1 MISLFGLVLN
11 TLGAFVILVPDIPKL
26 YRACHKLPPLETIE
40 AGEKQLYQDG
50 ELLPEHPGFDHIAEA
65 FFSESPPLSD
75 APRLDDADT
84 NSAMVRIGDTEI
96 ESDRGGYEVKRVF
109 RNDGDTIFDSTYTV
123 ELYSQPML
131 RVNERLAEAG
141 IPTPNPYLS
150 MESSHGAFPEYISRY
165 KRRLFF
171 RLGAFLLLIGFAM
184 QVLDRIIV

>member
-26 YRACHKLPPLETIE
+26 YRACHKLPPLKTIE
-40 AGEKQLYQDG
+40 AGEKQLYHDG
-50 ELLPEHPGFDHIAEA
+50 ELLPEHPGFNHIAEA
-65 FFSESPPLSD
+65 FLSESPPLSD
-75 APRLDDADT
+75 APRLDDAET

-96 ESDRGGYEVKRVF
+96 ESDRGGYEVKRVV
-109 RNDGDTIFDSTYTV
+109 RNDGDTISDSTYTV

-150 MESSHGAFPEYISRY
+150 MESSHGAFPKYISKY